1 MPDGPGQPVGDVVEG
16 FRPGQRDPF
25 AAGSLEW
32 RGQSLRVVESFEKF
46 QALDTADPAG
56 EGMIPVAANRG
67 NTVVDYRRHQ
77 TACVKAVERAGK
89 SDVFFMVLHLLVPY
103 DLKSPVVR

>member
-1 MPDGPGQPVGDVVEG
+1 MSVINKSITTLKSIAANAAAGVIQDRCGAELPDGPGQPVGDVVEG

-32 RGQSLRVVESFEKF
+32 RGQSLRVVEPFEKF

-56 EGMIPVAANRG
+56 
-67 NTVVDYRRHQ
+67 
-77 TACVKAVERAGK
+77 
-89 SDVFFMVLHLLVPY
+89 
-103 DLKSPVVR
+103 